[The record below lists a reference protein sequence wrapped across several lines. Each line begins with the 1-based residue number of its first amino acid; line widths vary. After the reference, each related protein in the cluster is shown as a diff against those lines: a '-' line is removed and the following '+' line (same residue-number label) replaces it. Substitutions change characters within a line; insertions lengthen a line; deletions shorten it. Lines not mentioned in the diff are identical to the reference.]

1 MRSSIIS
8 VALFISGTC
17 ALFRASVESV
27 REEMRRPLDPGDMEL
42 YRGITS
48 SGKTGVFYDRLWGVK
63 TTEELIIAENYGTR
77 MRPSDEGN
85 AVYLF
90 SPGRGL
96 VASLNPSVVSN
107 IERQVGSL
115 NVADKTLEELKES
128 YLSADVPKGD
138 HEKLLNEVAEDFI
151 LWSSGSNGLELR
163 RTEYCATDDAQC
175 T

>member
-1 MRSSIIS
+1 MRSSAIS

-17 ALFRASVESV
+17 ALFRVSVDSV
-27 REEMRRPLDPGDMEL
+27 REEMRRPLDAGDLEL

-48 SGKTGVFYDRLWGVK
+48 FGKMGIFYDRLWGVK
-63 TTEELIIAENYGTR
+63 TAEELIIAEHYGTR
-77 MRPSDEGN
+77 MRPSDESN

-96 VASLNPSVVSN
+96 VASLNPDVVSD

-115 NVADKTLEELKES
+115 KTTDKTLEYLKES
-128 YLSADVPKGD
+128 YLSADGPKGD

-151 LWSSGSNGLELR
+151 SWSSGSNGLELR
-163 RTEYCATDDAQC
+163 RAKYCATNGVQC
-175 T
+175 P